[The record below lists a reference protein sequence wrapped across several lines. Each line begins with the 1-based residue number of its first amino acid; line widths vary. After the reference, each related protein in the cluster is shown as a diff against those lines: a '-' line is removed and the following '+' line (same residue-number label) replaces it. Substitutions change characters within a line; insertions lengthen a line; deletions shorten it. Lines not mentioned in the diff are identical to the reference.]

1 MENLLVSGTVSTQC
15 SSNTTASSFAEYKPQ
30 RQDSGFSEDASQQ
43 INTPL
48 PTSST
53 TTAPESLV
61 PTTPSSEPKVPPAD
75 AEACNSTEVN
85 QLTIVRGF
93 GPGYISEFTHS
104 TPANQKMTFKSEGAI
119 ESDESAIE
127 SDEGAIEQDDSVWED
142 DDNEESSGP
151 ASPKEDCSFQCLK
164 IEVKPPVDR
173 SLLTK
178 DFQKTMQNEASPTR
192 SPSVDRR
199 SRTTRP
205 NGPSCGNSPQVE
217 VLMMMSQ
224 AGAKPMTQT
233 TSNNYTSVMSSY
245 TTRSAM
251 IQSELTR
258 YGSPLLT

>member
-1 MENLLVSGTVSTQC
+1 MDSDEIVLVVHISLSDQRD
-15 SSNTTASSFAEYKPQ
+15 FAEYKPQ
-30 RQDSGFSEDASQQ
+30 Q
-43 INTPL
+43 
-48 PTSST
+48 
-53 TTAPESLV
+53 
-61 PTTPSSEPKVPPAD
+61 
-75 AEACNSTEVN
+75 
-85 QLTIVRGF
+85 
-93 GPGYISEFTHS
+93 FTHS

-205 NGPSCGNSPQVE
+205 NDHLEQ
-217 VLMMMSQ
+217 LHL
-224 AGAKPMTQT
+224 
-233 TSNNYTSVMSSY
+233 SNVVVHYTKCNDSK
-245 TTRSAM
+245 
-251 IQSELTR
+251 
-258 YGSPLLT
+258 